1 MKNLITQVNSVL
13 MKSADSNS
21 EAIDHF
27 LKGVIIGVQNL
38 SHIGPRVALSKVVQ
52 FKNRAVKVRLEEA
65 DRFIKNY
72 SEFIEEKELSWAD
85 LMRHWGIPK
94 SLETNKLL
102 KERIKKFEAAAEEIF
117 EKLRENSERHNES
130 LVFLLENYD
139 VSKEELSKI
148 SSIRKKLEV
157 ISKITYEG
165 FVRGIIG

>member
-65 DRFIKNY
+65 V
-72 SEFIEEKELSWAD
+72 
-85 LMRHWGIPK
+85 
-94 SLETNKLL
+94 LL
-102 KERIKKFEAAAEEIF
+102 
-117 EKLRENSERHNES
+117 
-130 LVFLLENYD
+130 
-139 VSKEELSKI
+139 
-148 SSIRKKLEV
+148 
-157 ISKITYEG
+157 
-165 FVRGIIG
+165 